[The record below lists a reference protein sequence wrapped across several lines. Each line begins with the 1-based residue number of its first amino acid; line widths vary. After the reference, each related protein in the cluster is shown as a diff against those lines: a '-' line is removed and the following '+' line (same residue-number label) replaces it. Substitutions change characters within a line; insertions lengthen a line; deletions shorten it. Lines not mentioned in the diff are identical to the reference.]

1 MIAAL
6 ERGSG
11 RVLIVDDEPGNI
23 RVLAEALGDCEV
35 RFATSGAQALQLA
48 YHDPPDLVL
57 LDVLMPGMGGFEVC
71 RWLKS
76 EARTRHVPVIFV
88 TAMDELDEE
97 ERGFALGA
105 VDYIVK
111 PISPSIVRARARTHI
126 ELKRQRDL
134 LEQLAWFDSL
144 TGIANRR
151 HFDEQLTLRWRAAMR
166 AAQPLTLMLI
176 DIDHFKQFND
186 NYGHS
191 PGDDC
196 LRRVGAAL
204 RAAFSRGDDLA
215 ARYGGEEFALILMG
229 ANGRA
234 QAAHLLKVIADLNIA
249 HAYSSV
255 GPRVSVSAG
264 ALEIVPTA
272 DCVLSDAVEQTDA
285 LLYAAKHAGRNRC
298 VHLCKAD
305 GTRTLITNDGVAA

>member
-1 MIAAL
+1 MIAAP
-6 ERGSG
+6 ERGTG

-23 RVLAEALGDCEV
+23 RVLAEALGSDCEV
-35 RFATSGAQALQLA
+35 RFATSGAQALEMA
-48 YHDPPDLVL
+48 FEDAPDLVL
-57 LDVLMPGMGGFEVC
+57 LDVVMPGMGGFEVC

-88 TAMDELDEE
+88 TAMDELDDE

-134 LEQLAWFDSL
+134 LEHLAWFDGL

-151 HFDEQLTLRWRAAMR
+151 HFDEQLTLRWRAAQR
-166 AAQPLTLMLI
+166 SQTPLTLMLV
-176 DIDHFKQFND
+176 DIDHFKQYND
-186 NYGHS
+186 NYGHT

-196 LRRVGAAL
+196 LRLVGAAL
-204 RAAFSRGDDLA
+204 RAGFTRGDDLC
-215 ARYGGEEFALILMG
+215 ARYGGEEFALILVDG
-229 ANGRA
+229 DSQA
-234 QAAHLLKVIADLNIA
+234 QAARVLQVIAHLNIA

-264 ALEIVPTA
+264 AIEIVPSPQ
-272 DCVLSDAVEQTDA
+272 CQLTDTIA
-285 LLYAAKHAGRNRC
+285 RVDGLLYEAKHQGRNRC
-298 VHLCKAD
+298 VHLNAAS
-305 GTRTLITNDGVAA
+305 GERTTILPEVAP